1 MTDQN
6 ITDDEEQRYA
16 ELQKMAL
23 DLARAG
29 DTDQLQKMI
38 AAGMPVN
45 LADEKGQ
52 TLLMLASYNGNPDTT
67 RMLLEYGAEVD
78 QKNDR
83 GQTPLGGVA
92 FKGYAEIAELLI
104 KHGADLNSN
113 NGGGMTPLH
122 YASMFGRFEVVKV
135 LEKHGASASG
145 GEQSRG
151 KLMPKLAHIIG
162 KVRGLFSR

>member
-16 ELQKMAL
+16 ELQKIAL
-23 DLARAG
+23 DFARAG
-29 DTDQLQKMI
+29 DTDELRKMI
-38 AAGMPVN
+38 TAGMPVN

-78 QKNDR
+78 QKNDH

-92 FKGYAEIAELLI
+92 FKGYPEIAELLI
-104 KHGADLNSN
+104 EHGADLNAD
-113 NGGGMTPLH
+113 NGGGMTPIH
-122 YASMFGRFEVVKV
+122 YASMFGRTQVVKV
-135 LEKHGASASG
+135 LEKHGASLKRKDEKSG
-145 GEQSRG
+145 
-151 KLMPKLAHIIG
+151 KFMPFLARLVG
-162 KVRGLFSR
+162 KVRGLFSC